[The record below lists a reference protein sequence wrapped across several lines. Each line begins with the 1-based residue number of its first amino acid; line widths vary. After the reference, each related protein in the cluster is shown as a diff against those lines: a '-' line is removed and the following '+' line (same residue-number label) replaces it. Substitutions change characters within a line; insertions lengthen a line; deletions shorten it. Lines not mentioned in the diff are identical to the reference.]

1 MKKETQTI
9 LQRINFPTDLKKL
22 SKEDLHSLVDE
33 LRDFVIDVV
42 SRQGGHLSASLGVT
56 ELSVAIHYLY
66 NTPDDKLVWDVGH
79 QAYIHKLLTGRK
91 QQFENII
98 KKGGIS
104 GFPKITESEYDAF
117 GTGHSSTSISAILGM
132 ATSAKIQNISREHIA
147 VIGDGALTAG
157 QAFEA
162 LNNAGNSNTNITII
176 INDNG
181 MSIDPNV
188 GSLKDYLESISKS
201 EKQKNLFEALGFKYF
216 GPIDGNNLNAVLE
229 TLSEAKKLQ
238 QPKVIHL
245 LTTKGKGYSP
255 AEIGNKTTWHAPG
268 YFNKVT
274 GEINKTVTSEND
286 TLKYQD
292 VFGKTLVE
300 LAKQNEK
307 IVAITP
313 AMTSGSSLNYMM
325 EEFPDRCFD
334 VGIAEQHAVT
344 FSAGLA
350 TDGLIPFCAI
360 YSTFLQRAYDQ
371 LIHDVALQNLPV
383 IFCIDRAGLVGED
396 GATHHGAFDLAY
408 LRCIP
413 NMIVAAPLNESELR
427 NLMFSALET
436 KQPFTIRYPRGKGVL
451 PNWQTPFS
459 KIEIGRAKVLTKG
472 KKVAVISIGHVGND
486 VQKTIKELIEKN
498 IQPTHVDIRFLKPL
512 DLNLL
517 QEVFSS
523 HEKIITVEDGT
534 KIGGL
539 YSAISEFKNE
549 NNFHQ
554 EIIGLGISDKFV
566 EHGSQK
572 ELKEEC
578 NFDITGIKKAIENC
592 WAKV

>member
-1 MKKETQTI
+1 MKKSTQSI
-9 LQRINFPTDLKKL
+9 LQKVNYPPDLKKL
-22 SKEDLHSLVDE
+22 NREELLLLVDE
-33 LRDFVIDVV
+33 LRDFIIDVV
-42 SRQGGHLSASLGVT
+42 SRQGGHLSASLGVA

-66 NTPDDKLVWDVGH
+66 NTPNDKLVWDVGH

-91 QQFENII
+91 KQFENIR

-104 GFPKITESEYDAF
+104 GFPKITESEYDTF

-132 ATSAKIQNISREHIA
+132 AISAKIQNISREHIA

-201 EKQKNLFEALGFKYF
+201 EKQKNLFEALGFKYS
-216 GPIDGNNLNAVLE
+216 GPIDGNDLNAVIE
-229 TLSEAKKLQ
+229 TLSEAKKTQ
-238 QPKVIHL
+238 NPKVIHL

-268 YFNKVT
+268 YFNKIT
-274 GEINKTVTSEND
+274 GEINKTIKSKED

-325 EEFPDRCFD
+325 EYFPNRCFD

-350 TDGLIPFCAI
+350 ADGLIPFCAI

-427 NLMFSALET
+427 NLMFTALET
-436 KQPFTIRYPRGKGVL
+436 KQPFAIRYPRGKGVL

-459 KIEIGRAKVLTKG
+459 KIEIGKAQVLTKG
-472 KKVAVISIGHVGND
+472 KKVAVLSIGHVGND
-486 VQKTIKELIEKN
+486 AQNAIQELNKSSLH
-498 IQPTHVDIRFLKPL
+498 PTHIDIRFLKPL
-512 DLNLL
+512 DVDLL
-517 QEVFSS
+517 KEVFST
-523 HEKIITVEDGT
+523 HQKIITVEDGA

-549 NNFHQ
+549 NKITQ
-554 EIIGLGISDKFV
+554 EIIGLGIPDKFI
-566 EHGSQK
+566 EHASQN
-572 ELKEEC
+572 ELKQEYG
-578 NFDITGIKKAIENC
+578 FDITVIKKAIENS
-592 WAKV
+592 WHT